1 MMNQSKSIL
10 VVGAT
15 GALGRAVIEHLL
27 IDRQNS
33 WHIRAFT
40 RNRNSERSR
49 QLAKMSARIELF
61 EGNNNDISSIERAV
75 HGVEGI
81 FCHTDFWAT
90 YNYEL
95 TLNPWVPGQSPWAGY
110 QVAEETER
118 NQGLNFLKVAK
129 AEGVK
134 HFVYSSLEACRE
146 LSAGR
151 ISCPHFD
158 SKAAVERYIDQMR
171 SSGDEWYVQST
182 TVLVTLPYFE
192 NFFLV
197 ENYGSK
203 PKPGADHKYWAT
215 PGLGLVNTCSSKLHN
230 GSNCLVFRF
239 PTANTLWPM
248 IALDDIGKFAVHVFA
263 NRKQWGGRTL
273 RIGSEALRTSDMAE
287 IFTKVT
293 GIPAVCEASLLDEY
307 RALPV
312 PEAEDIA
319 AMFEFAQSF
328 GMSRDYEFLRKL
340 HPGLL
345 TFENWL
351 RKTNWRGES
360 RV

>member
-1 MMNQSKSIL
+1 MNQSKSIL

-33 WHIRAFT
+33 WHIRGFT
-40 RNRNSERSR
+40 RNPNSERAR
-49 QLAKMSARIELF
+49 QLATLSDRIELI
-61 EGNNNDISSIERAV
+61 EGDNNDIASITRAV
-75 HGVEGI
+75 QGVEAI

-90 YNYEL
+90 YNHEL
-95 TLNPWVPGQSPWAGY
+95 TFNPWYPGQSPWEGY
-110 QVAEETER
+110 QRAEETER

-146 LSAGR
+146 LSAER
-151 ISCPHFD
+151 IPCPHFD
-158 SKAAVERYIDQMR
+158 SKASVERYIDQMR
-171 SSGDEWYVQST
+171 SSGDEWYAQST
-182 TVLVTLPYFE
+182 TVLVALPYFE

-197 ENYGSK
+197 EDYGSK
-203 PKPGADHKYWAT
+203 PEPGADNQYWAT
-215 PGLGLVNTCSSKLHN
+215 PGLGLVNTCLSQSHN
-230 GSNCLVFRF
+230 GSNRLVFCF
-239 PTANTLWPM
+239 PIADTPWPM
-248 IALDDIGKFAVHVFA
+248 IALDDIGVFAAHVFA
-263 NRKQWGGRTL
+263 HREQWGGRTL
-273 RIGSEALRTSDMAE
+273 KIGSEALRTSEMAE

-293 GIPAVCEASLLDEY
+293 GIPSVLESSSIDEY
-307 RALPV
+307 RALPM

-328 GMSRDYEFLRKL
+328 GMPRDYEFLRKL

-351 RKTNWRGES
+351 RKTNWHGES